1 MAQFDSKFNELQVK
15 ITAVLE
21 MLVADHPEAAAK
33 AKRIILD
40 YEDYRVEQETIQ
52 ADEAR
57 GNALAALI
65 TGAGQILADIPVADE
80 PVPGS

>member
-21 MLVADHPEAAAK
+21 MLKADYPEAAAE

-40 YEDYRVEQETIQ
+40 YESYAVEQETIQ

-65 TGAGQILADIPVADE
+65 TGAGQILADIPVPE
-80 PVPGS
+80 PEGL